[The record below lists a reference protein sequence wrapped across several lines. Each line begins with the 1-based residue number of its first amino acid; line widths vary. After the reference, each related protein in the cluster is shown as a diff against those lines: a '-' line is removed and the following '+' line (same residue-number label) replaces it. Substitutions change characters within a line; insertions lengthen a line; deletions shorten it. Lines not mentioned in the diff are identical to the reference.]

1 MLDLDR
7 QIRTNPHANSAAGT
21 RSRPAPLFCYLFI
34 LNAHGIIDSL
44 KASRG
49 EARHFR
55 PGSNPN
61 QRYSPM
67 AQADSHDTRSTP
79 SFTIGRRALLGGAAS
94 LAAGAAVAA
103 GASVA
108 IAALAVDPIY
118 AAIER
123 HKQTAAVWDA
133 AVDVRSNFNDLHM
146 TAEQREQRDELD
158 DAVEDA
164 WAPCDQAGIDLVTA
178 KPTTPAGIVAA
189 IAYIRIQMRDDG
201 TYMPHRME
209 FEYSPGSEGDS
220 KQTMGWIDAF
230 LETIASAAA
239 SLGKAVQ
246 S

>member
-1 MLDLDR
+1 MKE
-7 QIRTNPHANSAAGT
+7 AT
-21 RSRPAPLFCYLFI
+21 RV
-34 LNAHGIIDSL
+34 H
-44 KASRG
+44 
-49 EARHFR
+49 
-55 PGSNPN
+55 
-61 QRYSPM
+61 
-67 AQADSHDTRSTP
+67 STP
-79 SFTIGRRALLGGAAS
+79 PTNTPISQHSVVDPTRRRLL
-94 LAAGAAVAA
+94 AVAA
-103 GASVA
+103 ASSIA
-108 IAALAVDPIY
+108 GITPAFAAALPADPIY

-164 WAPCDQAGIDLVTA
+164 RAPCDQAGIDLVTA

-230 LETIASAAA
+230 LETIASCGR